1 MKKTAII
8 VDDEIA
14 GLEHLSRL
22 LNTCAD
28 VQLLA
33 STTIPE
39 EAIELITKNKPDIL
53 FLDIEM
59 PRISGFEV
67 LEITRN
73 QGLIPYVVFTTA
85 YSQYAI
91 KAIKENAFD
100 YLLKPIDIE
109 ELRITLDRIDEVVN
123 TPNLYPNNLTRILSR
138 RELQILELIVEGKT
152 SKEIGEELFI
162 SKVTVDTHRRNILEK
177 TKAKSTAD
185 LIATILLK

>member
-22 LNTCAD
+22 LGYCSD
-28 VQLLA
+28 VQLLT

-59 PRISGFEV
+59 PRISGFEI

-73 QGLIPYVVFTTA
+73 QGLMPYVIFTTA

-109 ELRITLDRIDEVVN
+109 ELKLTLQRVDEEVN
-123 TPNLYPNNLTRILSR
+123 TPNFYPSKLTKVLSR
-138 RELQILELIVEGKT
+138 RELQVLELIVEGKT
-152 SKEIGEELFI
+152 SKEIAGELYI

-177 TKAKSTAD
+177 TKTKSIAD
-185 LIATILLK
+185 LISTILMK

>member
-22 LNTCAD
+22 LDYCSG

-33 STTIPE
+33 TTTVPE
-39 EAIELITKNKPDIL
+39 EAIELITQNKPDIL

-59 PRISGFEV
+59 PRISGFEI

-73 QGLIPYVVFTTA
+73 QGLMPYIVFTTA

-109 ELRITLDRIDEVVN
+109 ELKITLKRIDELVD
-123 TPNLYPNNLTRILSR
+123 TPNLYPNSLTETLSR
-138 RELQILELIVEGKT
+138 RELQILDLIVEGKT
-152 SKEIGEELFI
+152 SKEIGAELYI

-185 LIATILLK
+185 LISNILLK